1 MAVRSYSGNAKTS
14 AVSGTIAAAVTSI
27 ELADATGYPTGNDGP
42 FVIAIDVGLA
52 NEEKVLVATRT
63 GNTLTVASGG
73 RGWDGTTA
81 ADHAA
86 GAAVMHTFSATDAR
100 EANAHI
106 NATTA
111 AHPATA
117 ISYAGSTDLVATN
130 VEAAL
135 DELDAEK
142 ISTTAANAA
151 YATKAEADSKVA
163 KAGDTMTGGLT
174 VDSGIASV
182 RLRPQTAAVVSAE
195 STTSTAF
202 VGLATFGPA
211 VTVETAASGRLRV
224 SARAWLKNNTAGAAS
239 LIGVRVTRDTDNVVV
254 VSPTDDLSAIAFST
268 SESSKELD
276 LTYDLVANTRYR
288 VELNYRVNSGT
299 GTFQYRRL
307 TAQAEM

>member
-1 MAVRSYSGNAKTS
+1 MVTTPKGVPYPASTDPNNVPLDLQRLADWVDARPGVAPLTTAQRDALAGVDLWNGRVIYNLTTLQLERYDTT
-14 AVSGTIAAAVTSI
+14 GTPGWRAAVIFDHGLLTG
-27 ELADATGYPTGNDGP
+27 LADDDHPQY
-42 FVIAIDVGLA
+42 
-52 NEEKVLVATRT
+52 VLHTE
-63 GNTLTVASGG
+63 L
-73 RGWDGTTA
+73 TA
-81 ADHAA
+81 AD
-86 GAAVMHTFSATDAR
+86 
-100 EANAHI
+100 
-106 NATTA
+106 
-111 AHPATA
+111 
-117 ISYAGSTDLVATN
+117 
-130 VEAAL
+130 
-135 DELDAEK
+135 
-142 ISTTAANAA
+142 